1 MKLFIILITT
11 ILIMSCEFNSEHKHD
26 KAHNHDH
33 KHVEDHDHD
42 HDNDEDGHQELD
54 KIPIDI
60 IGKTIEYKYGESIY
74 HVTVDSE
81 TDLHWEAMEGG
92 ETGAIGVEKYVMDY
106 LPNGEVFISWEEE
119 TGIGVSQI
127 LDFKNGKVY
136 NHLLKER
143 VASTGPGEIRILE

>member
-1 MKLFIILITT
+1 
-11 ILIMSCEFNSEHKHD
+11 MSCEFSSEHNHENKHLEG
-26 KAHNHDH
+26 
-33 KHVEDHDHD
+33 EDHEIKHGDG
-42 HDNDEDGHQELD
+42 EDSHQELH
-54 KIPIDI
+54 KIPMDI

-74 HVTVDSE
+74 HVTIDSE

-92 ETGAIGVEKYVMDY
+92 ETGAIGVEKYVMDQ
-106 LPNGEVFISWEEE
+106 LPNGEVFISWAEEN
-119 TGIGVSQI
+119 GIGVSQI